1 MWSSPVVSTAALPLL
16 RGVEMELT
24 DISSP
29 LLHKVVCTDDY
40 KTAFEG
46 CQIALLIGARP
57 RASGMTRADL
67 LKANA
72 DIFKKQGKALNEYA
86 DRKVKVLVVGNPANT
101 NAKIAMEHAPDLPR
115 TAFTAMTRLD
125 EIRAGR
131 WHTSERRDGA
141 IESRDSI
148 CLCSV
153 SSPSR
158 VVVFPSPPVA
168 QLAAKAGV
176 NVGAVRN
183 VVVWGNH
190 SETQYPDITFAT
202 ITKDGQTV
210 PASSLVDQAWAQG
223 EYIQLVQS
231 RGAAIIDA
239 MKKSSAASAA
249 NAAIE
254 HVRNWVLGTAPGQ
267 WVSMAVP
274 SNGEYGVPAGLVFSF
289 PVTCCNGEY
298 SIVKGLENR
307 ISAFGAGKME
317 TSWKQLEQENQGWR
331 EDGAAS
337 SS

>member
-1 MWSSPVVSTAALPLL
+1 MRSELVRQQTTAEARDSESRRQFASCLDRSLCVVVCCVVLCALP
-16 RGVEMELT
+16 
-24 DISSP
+24 S
-29 LLHKVVCTDDY
+29 
-40 KTAFEG
+40 
-46 CQIALLIGARP
+46 
-57 RASGMTRADL
+57 
-67 LKANA
+67 
-72 DIFKKQGKALNEYA
+72 
-86 DRKVKVLVVGNPANT
+86 
-101 NAKIAMEHAPDLPR
+101 
-115 TAFTAMTRLD
+115 
-125 EIRAGR
+125 
-131 WHTSERRDGA
+131 
-141 IESRDSI
+141 
-148 CLCSV
+148 
-153 SSPSR
+153 
-158 VVVFPSPPVA
+158 VA

-176 NVGAVRN
+176 NVGCVRN

-254 HVRNWVLGTAPGQ
+254 HVRNWMLGTAPGQ

-289 PVTCCNGEY
+289 PVTCSNGEY
-298 SIVKGLENR
+298 TIVRGLENR

-317 TSWKQLEQENQGWR
+317 ASWKQLEQENQGWR
-331 EDGAAS
+331 EEGAAS
-337 SS
+337 SN